1 MMRWY
6 MEFTSPH
13 DFWPSLKNLAHYK
26 YQADG
31 RQLLLAIT
39 LHHRIKPRVCNR
51 CRKLLL
57 SASRSRL
64 ADFFA
69 ATNLKVL
76 QILGWEA
83 VMIFYKVFCFRKLGC
98 SPLTIDYFCLFSTH
112 FSRRRRRW
120 DWFVISRRRR
130 VRRLIFSNGWF
141 VAARQQDSDHNH
153 SLRNRFL

>member
-39 LHHRIKPRVCNR
+39 LHHRTKLRVCNR

-64 ADFFA
+64 ADFCLLPRTWKFC
-69 ATNLKVL
+69 KYSVESCDDRL
-76 QILGWEA
+76 QSILLLE
-83 VMIFYKVFCFRKLGC
+83 IRVFPTDNR
-98 SPLTIDYFCLFSTH
+98 LFSSH
-112 FSRRRRRW
+112 FSRPFSRRRRRW
-120 DWFVISRRRR
+120 DWSRQQR
-130 VRRLIFSNGWF
+130 VMRLIFSNRLF
-141 VAARQQDSDHNH
+141 VAARQQDSDHND